1 MVSRILI
8 IEDDNDLREGLS
20 FSLEMEGYDVE
31 SAQSKQEGGL
41 LFRQG
46 GWQLVLL
53 DCNLPD
59 GNGFDFLQEM
69 RAFSD
74 VPIFMLTARNT
85 EIDEVKAL
93 ELGVADFMSK
103 PFSLAVLKAR
113 IRKILAQAKD
123 DEYLVSGGITIHKT
137 MCAVMKSDVPVSLS
151 KVEYQLLLY
160 LVENREHVLTKE
172 QILSHVWDTHG
183 KYVDE
188 NTLSV
193 TIRRLRAKI
202 EENAAQ
208 PKRIRTVHGIGY
220 VWKEGSV

>member
-1 MVSRILI
+1 MCKLLI
-8 IEDDNDLREGLS
+8 IEDNDDLREGLS
-20 FSLEMEGYDVE
+20 FAFEMDGYVVKSARSKAEG
-31 SAQSKQEGGL
+31 SRMFQ
-41 LFRQG
+41 QG

-59 GNGFDFLQEM
+59 GNGFDFIKEM
-69 RAFSD
+69 RSLSD
-74 VPIFMLTARNT
+74 TPIFMLTARNT
-85 EIDEVKAL
+85 EIDEIKAL

-113 IRKILAQAKD
+113 VRRILAHTKETDAI
-123 DEYLVSGGITIHKT
+123 VSAGITINKRACT
-137 MCAVMKSDVPVSLS
+137 VMKGADQVSLS

-193 TIRRLRAKI
+193 TIRRLRTKI
-202 EENAAQ
+202 EEDAAQ

-220 VWKEGSV
+220 VWKEGGI

>member
-1 MVSRILI
+1 MCKLLI
-8 IEDDNDLREGLS
+8 IEDNDDLREGLS
-20 FSLEMEGYDVE
+20 FAFEMDGYVVKSARSKAEG
-31 SAQSKQEGGL
+31 SRMFQ
-41 LFRQG
+41 QG

-59 GNGFDFLQEM
+59 GNGFDFIKEM
-69 RAFSD
+69 RSLSD
-74 VPIFMLTARNT
+74 TPIFMLTARNT
-85 EIDEVKAL
+85 EIDEIKAL
-93 ELGVADFMSK
+93 ELGGADFMSK

-113 IRKILAQAKD
+113 VRRILAHTKETDAI
-123 DEYLVSGGITIHKT
+123 VSAGITINKRACT
-137 MCAVMKSDVPVSLS
+137 VMKGADQVSLS
-151 KVEYQLLLY
+151 KLEYQLLLY

-193 TIRRLRAKI
+193 TIRRLRTKI
-202 EENAAQ
+202 EEDAAQ